1 LFNSC
6 TSEQTLPQSKTKQI
20 FLTLGP
26 TPSLKKTIRKPIAK
40 LADLFGVSHDL
51 EKPAAKPAATQSNPE
66 KAFRAMQSAFQQQ
79 LA

>member
-1 LFNSC
+1 
-6 TSEQTLPQSKTKQI
+6 
-20 FLTLGP
+20 
-26 TPSLKKTIRKPIAK
+26 
-40 LADLFGVSHDL
+40 LFGVSHDL